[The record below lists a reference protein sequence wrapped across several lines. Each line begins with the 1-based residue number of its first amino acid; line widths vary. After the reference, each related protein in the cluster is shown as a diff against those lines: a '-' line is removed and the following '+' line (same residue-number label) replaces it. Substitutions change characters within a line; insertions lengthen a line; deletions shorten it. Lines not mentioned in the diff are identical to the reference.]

1 MNALPDDYISL
12 VPKLLMDTMSD
23 LGASFVSRV
32 NVATGDVVPET
43 RSLNKGYEYQSTCHC
58 FKIFL
63 IKCMPN
69 LISIGQVLQLGN
81 FLILFIYLPSRSM
94 TFKYLQNV

>member
-12 VPKLLMDTMSD
+12 VPKLLMETMSD
-23 LGASFVSRV
+23 LGSSFVSRV

-43 RSLNKGYEYQSTCHC
+43 RSLNKGYEYKQYQSTCHC

-69 LISIGQVLQLGN
+69 LISTGRVLQLVN
-81 FLILFIYLPSRSM
+81 FLVLFKLSIC
-94 TFKYLQNV
+94 QVEA